1 MDVYVFTATT
11 ATMLFQFFRS
21 NWNISASKRAMN
33 VCRPSIVDKPLGNH
47 LLRPSPLHR
56 PYARLLAALINEYQF
71 KWIFH
76 LHAFRHRHRALIV
89 FIVLSSASS
98 FHIPCARKSFRFV
111 FFSRSRLIINSF
123 GIFLRFSF
131 FARCAS
137 WTRDGDGEATLSRG
151 FFITWENNCT
161 PFAVATLKYLWWR
174 WQQQHAIIYG
184 LWCY

>member
-1 MDVYVFTATT
+1 MPTVDSRQTTWKSPFKTVAAASAICSIARCSDKWISIQMDFPFTC
-11 ATMLFQFFRS
+11 
-21 NWNISASKRAMN
+21 IS
-33 VCRPSIVDKPLGNH
+33 
-47 LLRPSPLHR
+47 PSPSRSYRLHCS
-56 PYARLLAALINEYQF
+56 LF
-71 KWIFH
+71 CIFFSYS
-76 LHAFRHRHRALIV
+76 LRSKV
-89 FIVLSSASS
+89 V
-98 FHIPCARKSFRFV
+98 SFRFV
-111 FFSRSRLIINSF
+111 FLSRSRLINSF